1 MIRWLI
7 TKVGQRLSTMKT
19 ACSVLR

>member
-19 ACSVLR
+19 ACSGLR